1 MCSGLCAKTPRGHV
15 GTSSDPDLS
24 ALQELVEWV
33 LEEVAQRPRVIG
45 TQGGPLTLEVGC
57 GSGAIS
63 LSLLSHLP
71 QVSCLGTFHP
81 TLAGRLPHV
90 PAPPVSAG
98 GTVVAASNSH
108 PLLSGQRG
116 ESCGYFPPLAGGW
129 RTALAPRPGFS
140 QHPVF
145 HVPVICSWDRAKSLL
160 WIREK
165 PPSA

>member
-1 MCSGLCAKTPRGHV
+1 M
-15 GTSSDPDLS
+15 
-24 ALQELVEWV
+24 
-33 LEEVAQRPRVIG
+33 
-45 TQGGPLTLEVGC
+45 
-57 GSGAIS
+57 
-63 LSLLSHLP
+63 
-71 QVSCLGTFHP
+71 
-81 TLAGRLPHV
+81 
-90 PAPPVSAG
+90 
-98 GTVVAASNSH
+98 VAASNSH

-145 HVPVICSWDRAKSLL
+145 HVPIICSWDRAKSLL